1 MNLIVDPEDNPHYN
15 DAKSK
20 IKEDRSKI
28 ISPTPGEFKPTTFR
42 LVGSRC
48 PFFVRLHFL

>member
-20 IKEDRSKI
+20 IKEDTSKI

-42 LVGSRC
+42 LIDSRC
-48 PFFVRLHFL
+48 PFLLDFIF